1 MLIDRVILP
10 VLLLLMSLVFVLQF
24 IPLWFYM
31 LFFFV
36 GEKIHPIYPPI
47 LITLSSNKIKPVAGH
62 ACCLVVIAVI
72 STKVRGELSP
82 LLRVNCRFY
91 CAAEGTRNEGRS
103 RLRMIKDV
111 QDISDANATLGF
123 CSRATRAYFLQES
136 ESD

>member
-31 LFFFV
+31 LFFV
-36 GEKIHPIYPPI
+36 GKIIHLIYPPI
-47 LITLSSNKIKPVAGH
+47 LITLSSNKIKLVAGH
-62 ACCLVVIAVI
+62 ACCLVVITVI

-91 CAAEGTRNEGRS
+91 CAAEGTRNKGRS
-103 RLRMIKDV
+103 APDEKGCRIYRMQMRLG
-111 QDISDANATLGF
+111 L
-123 CSRATRAYFLQES
+123 L
-136 ESD
+136 